1 MKKCFPVVGPHLLH
15 LINQSIVTE
24 VFPTAWKVAR
34 VIPLFKSGDRTD
46 LNNFR
51 PISILSVLSK
61 IAEKVVAI
69 QLASYLLDHHIL
81 CPAQYAYRPNHCTED
96 AVLDAVDWISQKT
109 DEGRVASLTTIDLS
123 KAFDSVDHGV
133 LLAKLGWYGVMSTNW
148 FRSYL
153 GDRRQVVSG
162 GSSTLPLTHGVVQ
175 ASILGPI
182 LFLTFMNDLPSS
194 LPHGRLLSYADD
206 TQILDHSLPDPTSLS
221 SLRERVEESMQH
233 LQNWFQVNG
242 LKMNANKTD
251 FALIGTRASLRNA
264 QNFSINISGSIIT
277 PSPTIKVLGVLLD
290 QHLNWDAHVSLVVK
304 RCNAVTA
311 SLFRVRH
318 HLTPDALQLRPSSYH
333 ILPVRLGRSLQVSHE
348 SRSAESELRRPTD
361 HRCAP
366 L

>member
-1 MKKCFPVVGPHLLH
+1 M
-15 LINQSIVTE
+15 T
-24 VFPTAWKVAR
+24 
-34 VIPLFKSGDRTD
+34 
-46 LNNFR
+46 
-51 PISILSVLSK
+51 
-61 IAEKVVAI
+61 
-69 QLASYLLDHHIL
+69 
-81 CPAQYAYRPNHCTED
+81 
-96 AVLDAVDWISQKT
+96 
-109 DEGRVASLTTIDLS
+109 
-123 KAFDSVDHGV
+123 
-133 LLAKLGWYGVMSTNW
+133 TNW

-153 GDRRQVVSG
+153 GDRRQIVSG

-175 ASILGPI
+175 GSILGPI
-182 LFLTFMNDLPSS
+182 LFLIFMNDLPSS

-221 SLRERVEESMQH
+221 SLRVRIEESMQH

-290 QHLNWDAHVSLVVK
+290 QHLNWDAHVSLVVR

-318 HLTPDALQLRPSSYH
+318 HLTSDALQLLVNAHVLPH
-333 ILPVRLGRSLQVSHE
+333 ILYCLSVWGGASRCRMNRVQRSLNFAARLITGVRRCDHISPALASLGWERVDGMVARHDCFNVYRALSSHCCPEALRDMFGKRSDVS
-348 SRSAESELRRPTD
+348 SRTTRATDAGDLRVPRCRLAQTQRGFRHRAVRTWNALPTKVKVAPSRRALISATTSSGV
-361 HRCAP
+361 HR
-366 L
+366 